1 MTAEEGNEYGRA
13 ITVRAT
19 SMEFKAD
26 PQLLQTVT
34 APQKLMRH
42 CILDSA
48 MWNAEGIQMK
58 GIKSTFIKCPVSV
71 LLGIRFLP

>member
-19 SMEFKAD
+19 SMELKAD

-34 APQKLMRH
+34 DLRKLMCH
-42 CILDSA
+42 CLLDST
-48 MWNAEGIQMK
+48 M
-58 GIKSTFIKCPVSV
+58 
-71 LLGIRFLP
+71 